1 MSRDYSPDYSGGPEE
16 AMYPAETGYYPEQT
30 LVEESNLVD
39 VLKYSQDDLDR
50 FKEEAVMEENEKL
63 ANAEQEFLM
72 EKNELQKWFE
82 SEVRIIRRNADEQ
95 ITEIQKEMNLARRE
109 SASQTLK
116 LQEEIEMKNVNIH
129 NITQETSSLRQ
140 VNCILNTIS
149 AQKNLYKIKQ
159 WKSVRYV
166 LMTVIDR
173 FDCISEVQ

>member
-1 MSRDYSPDYSGGPEE
+1 MSREYSPDYPQTPEE
-16 AMYPAETGYYPEQT
+16 VLYPTEPGYSPDLT
-30 LVEESNLVD
+30 IVEGSNLVD

-63 ANAEQEFLM
+63 VNAEQEFLM

-95 ITEIQKEMNLARRE
+95 IKEIEKEMSLARRE
-109 SASQTLK
+109 SASQNLK

-140 VNCILNTIS
+140 VTEGGYHIFANEKLVLN
-149 AQKNLYKIKQ
+149 KY
-159 WKSVRYV
+159 SV
-166 LMTVIDR
+166 T
-173 FDCISEVQ
+173 C